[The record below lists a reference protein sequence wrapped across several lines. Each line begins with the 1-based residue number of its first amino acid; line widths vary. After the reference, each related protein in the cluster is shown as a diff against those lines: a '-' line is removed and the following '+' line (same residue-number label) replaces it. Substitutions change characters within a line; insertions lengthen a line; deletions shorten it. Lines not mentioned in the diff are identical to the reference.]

1 MLKPSGF
8 TTLADAPP
16 LPISPYSGKERPP
29 EAKVPRD
36 WQDGSR
42 KFQFHQ
48 GSTTINDRRKAR
60 PSRGA
65 FKQIDFKIKGLI
77 LLVPPAG
84 FEPATP

>member
-16 LPISPYSGKERPP
+16 LPISPYSGKDRPP

-36 WQDGSR
+36 WQDGS
-42 KFQFHQ
+42 
-48 GSTTINDRRKAR
+48 RKAR